1 MCVCACVLSHCAA
14 AYLLS
19 NTLTQQD
26 KQVLDNSDIE
36 QQIRKTLSRQHAK
49 DISDYTR
56 KIASK
61 DREIIELKRKLSKVM
76 ERKGREGVRER
87 REEEREGRGGR
98 KGGSKGH
105 IYEGERDVG
114 GKE

>member
-1 MCVCACVLSHCAA
+1 MLSHCAA

-76 ERKGREGVRER
+76 ERKGR
-87 REEEREGRGGR
+87 GGR
-98 KGGSKGH
+98 KKGRGEEGGREGGEGGSKGH

-114 GKE
+114 GEE

>member
-1 MCVCACVLSHCAA
+1 MCVCVLSHCVA

-76 ERKGREGVRER
+76 ERKW
-87 REEEREGRGGR
+87 RGGR
-98 KGGSKGH
+98 KKGR
-105 IYEGERDVG
+105 GEREGWREG
-114 GKE
+114 GKEESHMYMKGRGASERCRG